1 MRLRVSVAA
10 MNRPELK
17 SHPSDQAGI
26 IGQGESELRR
36 TLDDAGI
43 GTWSWDLVAGKI
55 SLSKTCAE
63 LMGAT
68 KLDGEHPEV
77 LQNLI
82 HPDDR
87 EMRANAIQHV
97 GGAHCGT
104 LEAGARHQAAGP
116 PLRKR
121 S

>member
-1 MRLRVSVAA
+1 MRLHVSVAA
-10 MNRPELK
+10 MNRPELI

-87 EMRANAIQHV
+87 EMRANAIQHAIERGDAYDIDYSV
-97 GGAHCGT
+97 VRTDGQVD
-104 LEAGARHQAAGP
+104 R
-116 PLRKR
+116 
-121 S
+121 